1 MHYYFLSVFNLIG
14 QVSFWTLAM
23 NKKLV
28 RSVTTV
34 NFFLKL
40 LSWLFIVMRLSE
52 LKSYLLNYLNILL
65 KLISCVKMW
74 A

>member
-1 MHYYFLSVFNLIG
+1 MHCYFLSVFNLIDL
-14 QVSFWTLAM
+14 VSFSTLAM

-28 RSVTTV
+28 RSATTV
-34 NFFLKL
+34 HCFLKL
-40 LSWLFIVMRLSE
+40 LSWLFIVMRLFE

>member
-1 MHYYFLSVFNLIG
+1 MHCYFLSVFNLIG
-14 QVSFWTLAM
+14 LVSFWMLAM

-28 RSVTTV
+28 RSATTV
-34 NFFLKL
+34 HFFLKL
-40 LSWLFIVMRLSE
+40 LSWLFIVMTLSE

-65 KLISCVKMW
+65 KLISCVTMW